1 MKEEG
6 WRKELEQGEKLR
18 KLKEIK
24 RKALICFQCGVCVGS
39 CPVAFVNE
47 KYNPRRI
54 LRNFLFN
61 QSPPQLNLSNLPWL
75 CLHCYACLERCPQNI
90 GLSEVMFKI
99 QHLQFLNGEIPS
111 SFLNAVKQIIKTGR
125 VSPVTPIT
133 ERRREQLNLPKIETE
148 TGVEELK
155 KIIKETGLKKLLF
168 SQEEEKRSG

>member
-1 MKEEG
+1 
-6 WRKELEQGEKLR
+6 
-18 KLKEIK
+18 
-24 RKALICFQCGVCVGS
+24 
-39 CPVAFVNE
+39 
-47 KYNPRRI
+47 
-54 LRNFLFN
+54 
-61 QSPPQLNLSNLPWL
+61 
-75 CLHCYACLERCPQNI
+75 
-90 GLSEVMFKI
+90 MFKI

-133 ERRREQLNLPKIETE
+133 ERRRGQLNLPKIETE